1 MDATTFQLD
10 PNYAGG
16 AGGPFDNNTSDSS
29 STESWY
35 QTLLN
40 NSGDILKGSADLVSA
55 LNGHPSTTNV
65 VTSTSANTA
74 KGNNVL
80 YIVLAVVFLLVIVF
94 ILLKK

>member
-16 AGGPFDNNTSDSS
+16 AGGTFDAADTSGNDGWLNT
-29 STESWY
+29 
-35 QTLLN
+35 LIN
-40 NSGDILKGSADLVSA
+40 NSGDILKGGASLVSA
-55 LNGHPSTTNV
+55 FNGHPSTTNV
-65 VTSTSANTA
+65 VTNTSANTG